1 MSRLRK
7 NNLVILLLVKML
19 EEMHGKQMR
28 VQVPGQLRLKLQE
41 VEVVGMLLW
50 QLMAAMLGE
59 ILLSLKQKKLEHG
72 IQSAQKSLKHSQMTG
87 MLSNLNK

>member
-41 VEVVGMLLW
+41 VEVVGMLL
-50 QLMAAMLGE
+50 
-59 ILLSLKQKKLEHG
+59 
-72 IQSAQKSLKHSQMTG
+72 
-87 MLSNLNK
+87 